1 MAESGKAFQMYHYK
15 QMTKESA
22 DSEDSFMRA
31 TCLKRDTQDPMLK
44 RLGDSATSKYRK
56 DPYPWLDV
64 DDPRRFQSDEEILY
78 EKIDLSRSALTRK
91 EKSKLMKMIIRYREA
106 FSLRD
111 EIGNCP
117 NLKADIKV
125 IDESPFFV
133 RPFPLSEGDKPFM
146 DKQMERLVALGI
158 LSKNSTSHTS
168 PVMLITRKL
177 TQDKRPVVD
186 FRLLNTRILR
196 RNTSIP
202 LMSDVLSILGN
213 SACEVV
219 SCVDVKDAYHSVKL
233 TEKSKEYCGI
243 LPYFGS
249 PIYRYEVLPMGIA
262 CAPQIWMDY
271 ITLILGELEDKKKY
285 IAIMDDLLIHS
296 TKAAHWKLFE
306 QLLQSMCKNGLRLSP
321 KKCQLFQ
328 TKLTYMG
335 NEFSINKRTM
345 TVTPLRTRTEAIA
358 KIPTPRTPKQC
369 KSFCGVVNYLSLFCK
384 DLQKLLKPIVELTR
398 KGRPFIWGK
407 EQEKAFQEVK
417 DQLARPPVL
426 HLPKADGRFI
436 LYADTSVE
444 GTGSSLWQIQE
455 GKAKLIGYASKTL
468 PEACSRYSVTELEMT
483 GLLVNMNLWK
493 NLLKHREFDAAVDH
507 VAVKQIMKAKTEP
520 ASTRIMRLLDRLSAY
535 SFNLY
540 YVKGRDMILSDY
552 LSRHRQRDLD
562 PSELIPISFCSMQI
576 YSRLIADKVGEGIFC
591 VQTPTNDDFILP
603 PPLESLV
610 DKENLVHKFIPK
622 QGDIDKLISKINKK
636 VLRDTNLCIDLRDLK
651 AAYLTSP
658 HFRDIY
664 LYLLQNKMP
673 LGKGAIRR
681 IESNSR
687 NYILLDGLLFKIT
700 QDDNGNMDTVLCIPS
715 SKVDILLNAY
725 HSSILGGHTGITKCY
740 HTISQRFY
748 CPNLAESLRAYIT
761 GCHICQMFKK
771 GKQFKRPYQ
780 KRFNINVPAMS
791 KVSMDIK
798 QMPVNRGYSHILVLL
813 CEVTNFMVALP
824 LASTRTPHI
833 LEAFQKGYLAYFGPP
848 THIVCD
854 QDPAFTSSLM
864 EAFVTQLNIKVILV
878 SPTNHQSLQA
888 EHGIKSLSGLLV
900 KHL

>member
-1 MAESGKAFQMYHYK
+1 
-15 QMTKESA
+15 
-22 DSEDSFMRA
+22 
-31 TCLKRDTQDPMLK
+31 
-44 RLGDSATSKYRK
+44 
-56 DPYPWLDV
+56 
-64 DDPRRFQSDEEILY
+64 
-78 EKIDLSRSALTRK
+78 
-91 EKSKLMKMIIRYREA
+91 MIIRYREA

-335 NEFSINKRTM
+335 NEFSINERTM

-436 LYADTSVE
+436 LYADTSIE

-520 ASTRIMRLLDRLSAY
+520 ASMRIMRLLDRLSAY

-591 VQTPTNDDFILP
+591 VQTCAKAKVKGEEIGEVHGANKPLDPNYKPEHQSKSTLP
-603 PPLESLV
+603 SM
-610 DKENLVHKFIPK
+610 
-622 QGDIDKLISKINKK
+622 INNKG
-636 VLRDTNLCIDLRDLK
+636 VRDTPVKPILK
-651 AAYLTSP
+651 TPSAPIMNKVGNESKRVTVAPIQLTPQVPEQSCQTP
-658 HFRDIY
+658 ERQQRPI
-664 LYLLQNKMP
+664 
-673 LGKGAIRR
+673 I
-681 IESNSR
+681 
-687 NYILLDGLLFKIT
+687 KI
-700 QDDNGNMDTVLCIPS
+700 
-715 SKVDILLNAY
+715 
-725 HSSILGGHTGITKCY
+725 
-740 HTISQRFY
+740 
-748 CPNLAESLRAYIT
+748 
-761 GCHICQMFKK
+761 
-771 GKQFKRPYQ
+771 
-780 KRFNINVPAMS
+780 
-791 KVSMDIK
+791 
-798 QMPVNRGYSHILVLL
+798 PVKS
-813 CEVTNFMVALP
+813 ALP
-824 LASTRTPHI
+824 RA
-833 LEAFQKGYLAYFGPP
+833 
-848 THIVCD
+848 
-854 QDPAFTSSLM
+854 
-864 EAFVTQLNIKVILV
+864 TQRCSQNPV
-878 SPTNHQSLQA
+878 S
-888 EHGIKSLSGLLV
+888 
-900 KHL
+900 

>member
-1 MAESGKAFQMYHYK
+1 MVNMAESSKAFQMYHYK

-31 TCLKRDTQDPMLK
+31 TCLDRDTQDPMLK
-44 RLGDSATSKYRK
+44 KLGDMATSKYRK

-133 RPFPLSEGDKPFM
+133 RPFPLLEGDKPFIH
-146 DKQMERLVALGI
+146 KQMERLVALGI

-186 FRLLNTRILR
+186 FRLLNTQILR

-213 SACEVV
+213 SACKVV

-358 KIPTPRTPKQC
+358 KIPTPQTLKQC

-417 DQLARPPVL
+417 EQLARPPVL

-436 LYADTSVE
+436 LYADTSIE

-483 GLLVNMNLWK
+483 GLLVNTNLWK

-507 VAVKQIMKAKTEP
+507 VVVKQIMKAKTEP

-552 LSRHRQRDLD
+552 LSRHRQKDLD

-576 YSRLIADKVGEGIFC
+576 YSRLIADKVGEDIFC
-591 VQTPTNDDFILP
+591 IQTRAKAKAKG
-603 PPLESLV
+603 EEV
-610 DKENLVHKFIPK
+610 GEVH
-622 QGDIDKLISKINKK
+622 GANK
-636 VLRDTNLCIDLRDLK
+636 
-651 AAYLTSP
+651 P
-658 HFRDIY
+658 
-664 LYLLQNKMP
+664 
-673 LGKGAIRR
+673 
-681 IESNSR
+681 
-687 NYILLDGLLFKIT
+687 
-700 QDDNGNMDTVLCIPS
+700 
-715 SKVDILLNAY
+715 
-725 HSSILGGHTGITKCY
+725 
-740 HTISQRFY
+740 
-748 CPNLAESLRAYIT
+748 
-761 GCHICQMFKK
+761 
-771 GKQFKRPYQ
+771 
-780 KRFNINVPAMS
+780 
-791 KVSMDIK
+791 
-798 QMPVNRGYSHILVLL
+798 
-813 CEVTNFMVALP
+813 
-824 LASTRTPHI
+824 
-833 LEAFQKGYLAYFGPP
+833 
-848 THIVCD
+848 
-854 QDPAFTSSLM
+854 
-864 EAFVTQLNIKVILV
+864 
-878 SPTNHQSLQA
+878 
-888 EHGIKSLSGLLV
+888 
-900 KHL
+900 